1 MGLVLGV
8 RRRRGQLGLGRLSLR
23 PMGVRAWFRLVLGAR
38 RRVGAGVGEL
48 ALRRPICRLGT
59 ASAGRI
65 AWRVRGRTHVLDL
78 CAWTLSGSTRPA
90 CLLRAGLSP
99 LCHPAHDKYRQSD
112 CSGAWGASRG
122 QPGNPAGLCR
132 TRERSAGCDLP
143 RASARLR
150 FDTRRVGRG
159 ANQSRRVASS
169 ASGRPAWSP
178 RWPRTARHHSTPTPA
193 SCFHRAHHNSDS
205 AERVGHCAAASRQK

>member
-1 MGLVLGV
+1 
-8 RRRRGQLGLGRLSLR
+8 
-23 PMGVRAWFRLVLGAR
+23 MGVRARFRLVLGAR

-48 ALRRPICRLGT
+48 ALRRPICRLGA
-59 ASAGRI
+59 ASTGRI
-65 AWRVRGRTHVLDL
+65 ARRLRGRTRVLDL
-78 CAWTLSGSTRPA
+78 RAWTLSGGTRTA
-90 CLLRAGLSP
+90 CLLRAGLSA
-99 LCHPAHDKYRQSD
+99 LGHPAHDKYSQSD

-132 TRERSAGCDLP
+132 TRERSAGRDLP

-150 FDTRRVGRG
+150 FDTGRVGRV

-169 ASGRPAWSP
+169 APRRSARPP
-178 RWPRTARHHSTPTPA
+178 RWPRTARHYCTATPA
-193 SCFHRAHHNSDS
+193 SCFHTAHHNSDS